1 MLDDIAAEWQCP
13 ATTAAERL
21 LPAGAIYFQLDENDV
36 RAILAYEHTM
46 IGSDGLPHDIH
57 PHPRLWG
64 TFPRVLGHYSRN
76 LGLFKL
82 EEAVR
87 RMTSLPARWFGFRD
101 RGVIR
106 PGAFADLV
114 IFDPETVSDR
124 STFTKP
130 AEPADGIDVVL
141 VNGQIVWKDG
151 TTTGKR
157 PGRPLRREHP
167 A

>member
-1 MLDDIAAEWQCP
+1 
-13 ATTAAERL
+13 L

-64 TFPRVLGHYSRN
+64 TFPRVLGHYSRD
-76 LGLFKL
+76 LGLFEL

-87 RMTSLPARWFGFRD
+87 RMTSLPARWFGFCD
-101 RGVIR
+101 RGVVL

-114 IFDPETVSDR
+114 VFNPDTVSDR

-130 AEPADGIDVVL
+130 TEPADGIDTVL
-141 VNGQIVWKDG
+141 VNGQVVWKEG
-151 TTTGKR
+151 AATGKR
-157 PGRPLRREHP
+157 PGRSLRREHP